1 VIVSASRRT
10 DIPGFYARWFME
22 RVRAG
27 FCLVGNPFNPSQAS
41 RVSLLPRD
49 VDCVVF
55 WTRHGRPLLPHLDEL
70 EARGLRP
77 VFLHSILG
85 YPRAIDP
92 GCPPLDR
99 AVDGFLR
106 LADRL
111 GPERMAWRYD
121 PILLSDATDLPC
133 HARQFSRIARVLRGA
148 TRRVAASFML
158 PYRKA
163 QARLAALAGAGI
175 RVRDWT
181 RQDAAALLPE
191 LAARARD
198 NGMEL
203 RACGHEEDFS
213 GFGVGRARCIDPAWL
228 NAALGL
234 SLSAGKDPGQRPA
247 CGCAPSRDIG
257 AYDTCGFGCAYCYAT
272 SSPAR
277 ARANRR
283 AHDPAAPALAPG
295 ARREAQEGQFSLFT
309 PVRRD
314 RPGGGDEP

>member
-1 VIVSASRRT
+1 MIISASRRT
-10 DIPGFYARWFME
+10 DIPGFYARWFMN

-27 FCLVGNPFNPSQAS
+27 SCLVGNPFNPAQVS
-41 RVSLLPRD
+41 RVSLRPED

-55 WTRHGRPLLPHLDEL
+55 WTRHGRPLLPHLAEL

-77 VFLHSILG
+77 VFLYSILG
-85 YPRAIDP
+85 YPREIDP
-92 GCPPLDR
+92 GCPPLPRSLDS
-99 AVDGFLR
+99 FSR

-111 GPERMAWRYD
+111 GPDRLTWRYD
-121 PILLSDATDLPC
+121 PIVLSGATGLDW
-133 HARQFSRIARVLRGA
+133 HRRRFERIARALRGA
-148 TRRVAASFML
+148 TRRVAASFVL
-158 PYRKA
+158 PYRKTRS
-163 QARLAALAGAGI
+163 RLEALEKKGI

-181 RQDAAALLPE
+181 REDAAALLPD
-191 LAARARD
+191 LAAASAD

-228 NAALGL
+228 GAALGL
-234 SLSAGKDPGQRPA
+234 ALPEGKDPCQRPA

-283 AHDPAAPALAPG
+283 AHDPAAPALLAG
-295 ARREAQEGQFSLFT
+295 VSRDQAQEQGRLL
-309 PVRRD
+309 
-314 RPGGGDEP
+314 RPTSACPDGDP